1 MVAWKFFD
9 GLWLLLLSMWP
20 LLGSCS
26 TSAGA
31 DYKCGEE
38 GVQLHVAPGYLGG
51 QVFFQVRDEFDMGY
65 DLQGCLSKCLLST
78 QGPNGESVFYSP
90 YSICL
95 SVRKDGEWLLRVRL
109 VGRENSEDLNLIC
122 PKPKL
127 LRPKVIS
134 RTHKPSK
141 TRMSTTGQPSRTTPY
156 GTTESPPVIIAP
168 PEDQVTTRP
177 RLTGSVPTPMSDKLT
192 PSQCSVPTGK
202 ITCLNSTVSRDMCL
216 DYRCCHDPTDT
227 IVPCYY
233 GHTVTVHCF
242 PDGLFQLILSRHVTS
257 PPLRLSSVVLG
268 PGTCPPPT
276 ILGDFLQFQGDLS
289 SCSAR
294 RFFQGRPMYELS
306 LTAKPDV
313 LVSPLGSITR
323 DSSLSVLSQCL
334 YNNTLSN
341 VSLVV
346 LAPQPP
352 TVTSTGVLSVELR
365 ISRGP
370 SFSSFY
376 APEDFPLQIPLRELV
391 FLEARLLQ
399 PSDPRL
405 HLRLHQCWGA
415 PSTDPASTVRWP
427 VIQDGCPFSEDDT
440 LTKILPASVPSGYR
454 RFAVS
459 AFTFV
464 GFPYN
469 TQVYFFCSVSVCLPS
484 SSESCALDCADLT
497 RSRRAP
503 TDLSV
508 YGMGS
513 AGPLVL
519 QQDEKLGL
527 TARQFLTSALPGIL
541 LAVTSLLMM
550 LLLAFALKVKSGF
563 MTSCPKFDVKS

>member
-134 RTHKPSK
+134 RTHKPN
-141 TRMSTTGQPSRTTPY
+141 
-156 GTTESPPVIIAP
+156 
-168 PEDQVTTRP
+168 
-177 RLTGSVPTPMSDKLT
+177 KLT

-497 RSRRAP
+497 RTSDDCSWNKAAMSLVLGNLKKLKLFGQGLSSGVEIFGNLIEGKLNGRRAP